1 MDKEGV
7 RNPMESFRFENTN
20 IEGLTLIYPFFAP
33 DERGCFMKT
42 YEQGIFHENGIDMGN
57 AEDMTSYSK
66 KGVLRGLHFQT
77 RYSQDKLIRVYY
89 GEVYDV
95 AVDLRKGSSTFGK
108 WEGFYLSGDNRLGL
122 YIPSGFAHGYLAL
135 TDEVIFSYRCGQPYA
150 PSYDSGIL
158 WNDKELGV
166 EWPIDKLNDIIISP
180 KDQKLQSF
188 AAFKACS
195 EGFEGT
201 QS

>member
-1 MDKEGV
+1 
-7 RNPMESFRFENTN
+7 MEQFKFESTT
-20 IEGLTLIYPFFAP
+20 IDGLKVIHPFFAP

-42 YEQGIFHENGIDMGN
+42 YEREIFKANGIDMGN

-77 RYSQDKLIRVYY
+77 KYSQDKLIRVYY

-95 AVDLRKGSSTFGK
+95 AVDLRKGSPTFGQ
-108 WEGFYLSGDNRLGL
+108 WEGFRLSGENRIGL

-150 PSYDSGIL
+150 PNYDSGII

-166 EWPIDKLNDIIISP
+166 EWPINDIDNLIISS
-180 KDQKLQSF
+180 KDQKLQTF
-188 AAFKACS
+188 AEFKVYS
-195 EGFEGT
+195 EGFKGIEL
-201 QS
+201 

>member
-1 MDKEGV
+1 
-7 RNPMESFRFENTN
+7 MEPFKFESTT
-20 IEGLTLIYPFFAP
+20 IDGLKVIHPFFAP
-33 DERGCFMKT
+33 DERGYFMKT
-42 YEQGIFHENGIDMGN
+42 YEREIFKANGIDMGN

-77 RYSQDKLIRVYY
+77 KYSQDKLIRVYY

-95 AVDLRKGSSTFGK
+95 AVDLRKGSPTFGK
-108 WEGFYLSGDNRLGL
+108 WEGFRLSGENRLGL

-150 PSYDSGIL
+150 PNYDSGII

-166 EWPIDKLNDIIISP
+166 EWPINDIDNLIISP
-180 KDQKLQSF
+180 KDQKLQTF
-188 AAFKACS
+188 AEFKAHS
-195 EGFEGT
+195 KGFEGT
-201 QS
+201 ES